1 MKLLFWLVRNKAN
14 KKNESPVYCRIT
26 INGQRAELST
36 GIYVKAAGFD
46 TKRGRIKGTGELER
60 KQNCQLDKVG
70 VSLQNIYY
78 NQIFSGN
85 PAPTAPEVKDFYL
98 AKRKIIVLFADLLRE
113 YTSEYYRMYQKEDKW
128 NRHNRFIAV
137 IEKALAGIGEANL
150 KLTACN
156 RYVLDNLAHQVV
168 DKLEYSVSYT
178 KKIFAF
184 IKSALLFA
192 YNNRYTDNYPAYE
205 YKVPYRAKTEVVY
218 LEEWELNKITGHVFM
233 PSLQRCADLFTVQ
246 CYTGL
251 AYVDL
256 SRLNASHISKDESGL
271 KWITIT
277 RQKVETAECII
288 PVIGR
293 VWDILM
299 KYGFELPI
307 ISNQKYNAA
316 LKKIAR
322 EVGIQ
327 KNLTT
332 HVGRKTYGTLLLNK
346 DVPIETVS
354 NLLGHSSIKIT
365 QQHYAKVLHKKV
377 AKDVVL
383 FI

>member
-1 MKLLFWLVRNKAN
+1 MYAIR
-14 KKNESPVYCRIT
+14 S
-26 INGQRAELST
+26 
-36 GIYVKAAGFD
+36 
-46 TKRGRIKGTGELER
+46 
-60 KQNCQLDKVG
+60 
-70 VSLQNIYY
+70 YY
-78 NQIFSGN
+78 G
-85 PAPTAPEVKDFYL
+85 
-98 AKRKIIVLFADLLRE
+98 
-113 YTSEYYRMYQKEDKW
+113 

-288 PVIGR
+288 PVI
-293 VWDILM
+293 
-299 KYGFELPI
+299 
-307 ISNQKYNAA
+307 
-316 LKKIAR
+316 
-322 EVGIQ
+322 
-327 KNLTT
+327 
-332 HVGRKTYGTLLLNK
+332 
-346 DVPIETVS
+346 
-354 NLLGHSSIKIT
+354 
-365 QQHYAKVLHKKV
+365 
-377 AKDVVL
+377 VV
-383 FI
+383 